1 MKKKILIINGPNLNL
16 LGQREDDIYGK
27 DTLENIK
34 NASETKG
41 KSLDLTIDF
50 FQSNNEGEIINKLH
64 EVEELYD
71 GLIINPAAYTHS
83 SIAILDSLRA
93 INKPKI
99 EIHLSNIY
107 SREEYRKKS
116 ITSEGVNG
124 LICGFGTNSYI
135 LGIEAIAKLIY
146 NWLKVMTKIDKTDIQ
161 NINLIIKETNLKGV
175 SKVKIK
181 KNNYEIEITS
191 ESISQGNQISQVI
204 DRPNEKNEKSESVEE
219 IDNENI
225 VKSPMVGVAYLS
237 ADPNSAPY
245 IKIGQHVKA
254 GDTLLLIEAMKTFNE
269 IKAPRSGIIKKIVV
283 LNSQPV
289 EYGDTLIIFE

>member
-64 EVEELYD
+64 EVEEVYD

-146 NWLKVMTKIDKTDIQ
+146 N
-161 NINLIIKETNLKGV
+161 
-175 SKVKIK
+175 
-181 KNNYEIEITS
+181 
-191 ESISQGNQISQVI
+191 
-204 DRPNEKNEKSESVEE
+204 
-219 IDNENI
+219 
-225 VKSPMVGVAYLS
+225 
-237 ADPNSAPY
+237 
-245 IKIGQHVKA
+245 
-254 GDTLLLIEAMKTFNE
+254 
-269 IKAPRSGIIKKIVV
+269 
-283 LNSQPV
+283 
-289 EYGDTLIIFE
+289 